1 MKKVF
6 MLLFYLL
13 IIIGCKDIDIEIQ
26 EHHNDSGFVWENDT
40 TEFVMSNDVL
50 ERAYQMASIEWTP
63 LNPVPKRGGG
73 YYDPGVKVKG
83 VPYSSVKEINTYLFQ
98 DVSYYTFMTAV
109 HNPNSVLYTE
119 DISQAPYHGVNC
131 APYYGAV
138 CSSSVM
144 WALGFKIPY
153 YANQIVT
160 HPNMK
165 LIENRIIDSLK
176 ICDIIWKPGH
186 VQMIFD
192 MDYLDDTLYSISTFE
207 TKGESSHINNFTK
220 RNFQKMWDEG
230 AYVGYRYEKIRY
242 SYTPP
247 TFSGFN
253 QIEYNDD
260 MCPTKGDKAVYRTT
274 DTVTV
279 NIFNTSYDTIVLS
292 KENVII
298 SSTSINGEKHKY
310 SHLGPG
316 IYIVNLRYNGKKSAP
331 TSFEV
336 IETNVQYQQEGG
348 NNIMIYFQSSA
359 TAEYVALCDEKGSSL
374 CYPISELDRMLGF
387 KRVQILDQTKSFC
400 KVIFKGEFGRITN
413 EPIRIMGNIN

>member
-6 MLLFYLL
+6 MLLLYLF
-13 IIIGCKDIDIEIQ
+13 IIIGCKGIDLEFPD
-26 EHHNDSGFVWENDT
+26 HHNQYDLVLEYDT

-73 YYDPGVKVKG
+73 YYDTGVKVKG
-83 VPYSSVKEINTYLFQ
+83 IPYSSVKEINTYLFQ
-98 DVSYYTFMTAV
+98 DVSYYTFMTAI
-109 HNPNSVLYTE
+109 HNPNSVFYTE
-119 DISQAPYHGVNC
+119 DISQPPYHGVNC

-165 LIENRIIDSLK
+165 LIENQIIDSLK
-176 ICDIIWKPGH
+176 VCDIIWKPSH

-192 MDYLDDTLYSISTFE
+192 MTYQDDTLYSISTFE
-207 TKGESSHINNFTK
+207 TKGESSHINQYTK
-220 RNFQKMWDEG
+220 KGFQKMWDEG

-242 SYTPP
+242 SYVSP
-247 TFSGFN
+247 TFSGFTS
-253 QIEYNDD
+253 IEYNDD
-260 MCPTKGDKAVYRTT
+260 LCPSKGDKAVYRAT
-274 DTVTV
+274 DTVAI

-292 KENVII
+292 KENVVI
-298 SSTSINGEKHKY
+298 STTRLEGEKHKY
-310 SHLGPG
+310 YNLDPG
-316 IYIVNLRYNGKKSAP
+316 IYTVTLNNNEKKSASI
-331 TSFEV
+331 SFEI
-336 IETNVQYQQEGG
+336 IETNVQFQYEGG
-348 NNIMIYFQSSA
+348 DKIIIYFSSSA
-359 TAEYVALCDEKGSSL
+359 NAEYAALCDEKGSSL

-387 KRVQILDQTKSFC
+387 KRVQILDHTKPFC
-400 KVIFKGEFGRITN
+400 KIIFIGEYGRISN
-413 EPIRIMGNIN
+413 VPIRIN